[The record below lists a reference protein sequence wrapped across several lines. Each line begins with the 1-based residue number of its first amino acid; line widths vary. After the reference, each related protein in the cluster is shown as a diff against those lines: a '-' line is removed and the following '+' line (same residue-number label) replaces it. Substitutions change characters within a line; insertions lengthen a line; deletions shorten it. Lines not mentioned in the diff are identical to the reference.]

1 MSCFPVGSYGG
12 YGEREGRGAGG
23 EAGGG
28 AGGAAEPL
36 HEGRHALQHQPAQIQ
51 VHTGRPKVFLIELP
65 ARNKTVI
72 KTLLNIQGIFFFL
85 FSCVA
90 TLLTTHSLTD

>member
-23 EAGGG
+23 KAGGG
-28 AGGAAEPL
+28 AAGAEEPL

-65 ARNKTVI
+65 ARNKT
-72 KTLLNIQGIFFFL
+72 LSNIQGIIFFL